1 MQRSKPPW
9 IAPSTAEGPCMLK
22 GAELRAILA
31 LPFNVLVTIP
41 ALLLWWS
48 GDAAWPAVGLLQGGL
63 AFACFGIGLTL
74 MITTIRLFSS
84 EGHGTLAP
92 WDPTEALVIRGP
104 YRFVRNPMISGVL
117 FNLFGEALI
126 MGSWALGLWFA
137 GFFLGNAIY
146 LPLFEE
152 KGLAERFGS
161 AYERYQRAVPRWL
174 PRIRPYDHASD
185 PNDPARPPRA

>member
-1 MQRSKPPW
+1 M
-9 IAPSTAEGPCMLK
+9 MK

-48 GDAAWPAVGLLQGGL
+48 GDAAWPAVGLVQSCV
-63 AFACFGIGLTL
+63 AIACFGIGLTL
-74 MITTIRLFSS
+74 MTTTIRLFSR

-92 WDPTEALVIRGP
+92 WAPTETLVIRGP

-117 FNLFGEALI
+117 FNLLGEALM
-126 MGSWALGLWFA
+126 MGSWTLGIWFV
-137 GFFLGNAIY
+137 GFSLGNAIY

-152 KGLAERFGS
+152 EGLAERFGP
-161 AYERYQRAVPRWL
+161 AYERYRQAVPRWL
-174 PRIRPYDHASD
+174 PRIRPYDPTLEPSD
-185 PNDPARPPRA
+185 RARPPRV